1 MSPPGIKGVLFTV
14 KISHAELLFT
24 ETLINTLKS
33 SEARQILDLKC
44 LFVQSQFFMRV
55 KNVSCNVWV
64 TVDTEGTRMEASLSP
79 WRLSPSEDMT
89 GKNLKP
95 LLQCCNVCTWMNLST
110 TTKIQRNYMA
120 LKITGWIFSWS
131 NFEQKIQKRCK
142 KPNCPWKSQKKK
154 GVCSEQKQGTAHAP
168 ANNITQG
175 MGTPPSHSSSLTP
188 GHIPPLIPF
197 KEWAHPSLG
206 SKQGS
211 LLLVFFP
218 SCRNSNKVLSQFLA
232 WPLVKF
238 YWLEKVKNPGRYQ

>member
-95 LLQCCNVCTWMNLST
+95 LLQCCNVCTWMNLSGFVPWVG
-110 TTKIQRNYMA
+110 KI
-120 LKITGWIFSWS
+120 
-131 NFEQKIQKRCK
+131 
-142 KPNCPWKSQKKK
+142 PWRRKWQ
-154 GVCSEQKQGTAHAP
+154 
-168 ANNITQG
+168 
-175 MGTPPSHSSSLTP
+175 SSLVFLPGESHGQRSLAGYRPCGCRERNTAEQLSTQPKMDVTFSASSMKRVVVGGSARWGCSKVDVDRWPCTP
-188 GHIPPLIPF
+188 TLSLPPPFPVYF
-197 KEWAHPSLG
+197 KERGKLFSL
-206 SKQGS
+206 QETA
-211 LLLVFFP
+211 
-218 SCRNSNKVLSQFLA
+218 VLAVLTFSED
-232 WPLVKF
+232 PEMK
-238 YWLEKVKNPGRYQ
+238 

>member
-110 TTKIQRNYMA
+110 TTKIYLDSTQVSSLIRSIYRPSEITQRNSGFDPRAFCIRM
-120 LKITGWIFSWS
+120 
-131 NFEQKIQKRCK
+131 
-142 KPNCPWKSQKKK
+142 
-154 GVCSEQKQGTAHAP
+154 
-168 ANNITQG
+168 
-175 MGTPPSHSSSLTP
+175 
-188 GHIPPLIPF
+188 
-197 KEWAHPSLG
+197 
-206 SKQGS
+206 
-211 LLLVFFP
+211 
-218 SCRNSNKVLSQFLA
+218 
-232 WPLVKF
+232 
-238 YWLEKVKNPGRYQ
+238 